1 MTMQTNA
8 ATGPSDQTVAVAQL
22 SAVTAMLGVSYARK
36 YLSVMVIFAWLVSRQ
51 AGSCQ
56 QPTSIT

>member
-8 ATGPSDQTVAVAQL
+8 ATGPSDQTAVVAQP

-36 YLSVMVIFAWLVSRQ
+36 YLSVMVIFALIVSRQ

-56 QPTSIT
+56 QPTLIT

>member
-1 MTMQTNA
+1 MNMQTNA
-8 ATGPSDQTVAVAQL
+8 ATGPSDQTAAVAQP

-51 AGSCQ
+51 SDTCQ
-56 QPTSIT
+56 PPTSIT

>member
-8 ATGPSDQTVAVAQL
+8 ATGPSGQTAAVAQP
-22 SAVTAMLGVSYARK
+22 SAVTAMLGVSYAHK